1 MYGKPQREARTAWL
15 QDAMAPFTGGKFSVT
30 SADEDG
36 RRRGVELGFDAT
48 PISTSVQT
56 HHEMYGIHDD
66 EILDDHK
73 VFDRYE
79 HHVIEAQEPVRLDGD
94 TEMDLSAA
102 RDVMD
107 ALEDLLLEIP
117 AVELTAKASQFHD
130 DFDAA
135 LNDLLTI

>member
-1 MYGKPQREARTAWL
+1 MYDYCVFL
-15 QDAMAPFTGGKFSVT
+15 ICFL
-30 SADEDG
+30 SAKNQLA
-36 RRRGVELGFDAT
+36 VCLL
-48 PISTSVQT
+48 
-56 HHEMYGIHDD
+56 HEMYGIHDD

-79 HHVIEAQEPVRLDGD
+79 HHVIEAQEPVSPDGD

-102 RDVMD
+102 QDVMD

-117 AVELTAKASQFHD
+117 AVELTARASQFHD

>member
-1 MYGKPQREARTAWL
+1 MHEGETSNMGK
-15 QDAMAPFTGGKFSVT
+15 
-30 SADEDG
+30 
-36 RRRGVELGFDAT
+36 
-48 PISTSVQT
+48 
-56 HHEMYGIHDD
+56 YGIHDD

-79 HHVIEAQEPVRLDGD
+79 HHVIEAQEPVSLDGD

-102 RDVMD
+102 QDVMD